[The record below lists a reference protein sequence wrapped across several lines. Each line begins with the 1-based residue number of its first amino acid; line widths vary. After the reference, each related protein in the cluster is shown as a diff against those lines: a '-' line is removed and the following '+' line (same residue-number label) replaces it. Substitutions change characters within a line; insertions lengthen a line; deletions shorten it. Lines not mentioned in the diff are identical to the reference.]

1 MGRLRYEIT
10 DAGRV
15 IDVGVLPA
23 DLFQARVYRGATQQ
37 HGVED
42 RDTASVVIRVPNE
55 TVQRL
60 SAPNRAVR
68 LPFYRLDPSY
78 RQRAGDARRPC
89 QAPCRKQAVQVST
102 ISPAELRR
110 TLK

>member
-1 MGRLRYEIT
+1 MGTLAHEIT

-42 RDTASVVIRVPNE
+42 RDAASVVIRVPNE

-60 SAPNRAVR
+60 SSPNRDR
-68 LPFYRLDPSY
+68 LRSIGSI
-78 RQRAGDARRPC
+78 R
-89 QAPCRKQAVQVST
+89 VST
-102 ISPAELRR
+102 TRR
-110 TLK
+110 